1 MYLGT
6 FLRLRRSL
14 ATSALYAAV
23 RIPAER
29 FCVIGTKFPITQKTT
44 SARKSH
50 AEVILAPDIFNYLSV
65 SFSMYSS
72 IPLLSLKRPS
82 ISLLFWQATLSLR
95 KCSPVRPYCTPSDR
109 YKPVFSLIKSA
120 SSSEFEH
127 IPVQSSHKRYVA
139 SDLTSLTCG
148 S

>member
-1 MYLGT
+1 MCLGT

-50 AEVILAPDIFNYLSV
+50 AEVIFGSNYFQLLICIIFNV
-65 SFSMYSS
+65 QVYSS
-72 IPLLSLKRPS
+72 
-82 ISLLFWQATLSLR
+82 F
-95 KCSPVRPYCTPSDR
+95 
-109 YKPVFSLIKSA
+109 KP
-120 SSSEFEH
+120 
-127 IPVQSSHKRYVA
+127 
-139 SDLTSLTCG
+139 
-148 S
+148 